1 MPRSPFLAQR
11 LSIDDSPYLA
21 ALRERV
27 LIFDGAVGTNL
38 QLLDLSAQDFGGEHL
53 AGCNEHLVKTR
64 PDVITTLHE
73 QFLDVG

>member
-38 QLLDLSAQDFGGEHL
+38 QLLDLSAQDFCGEHL

-64 PDVITTLHE
+64 PDVITTLH
-73 QFLDVG
+73 